1 MTDSPIVIR
10 TGLPGNGKT
19 LNSIKEVDAYAKA
32 SGRVVYYHN
41 VSGLKPEKLAA
52 EWYEFDDVLKWYEL
66 PRDSIIFVDEAQ
78 GSRDRPMFGNR
89 DPRAAVPEHISQ
101 LETIRHGGYQLH
113 LITQDPRF
121 LDVHA
126 RRLCN
131 CHIHYWRIFGS
142 QKVSRYEM
150 PRVMAEVEKLSTFK
164 DATRTIITL
173 DKKFFGVY
181 ESAKGGHHFK
191 FKPPRKLVVFGIV
204 FFVVVYLLLQ
214 VYQRINDSTAQPS
227 ASDPSSGSASPSVIA
242 AVTGIVSDALP
253 GRGGSSKTVS
263 LDRYLSDR
271 VPRVGLVPSS
281 APIFDELAK
290 PAAYPRL
297 ICVTTKQRRDVSDSK
312 SSTLAALGAIDV
324 VSCQCY
330 SQQGTHYQTPRDF
343 CMDVARK
350 GVFDPGLAVSA
361 RSDSENS
368 PGAAAP
374 GAAGPGSIVSVIADQ
389 EFATRPWRK

>member
-1 MTDSPIVIR
+1 MSDSPIVIR

-19 LNSIKEVDAYAKA
+19 LNTIKEVDAYAKA

-41 VSGLKPEKLAA
+41 IAGLNPDRLAA
-52 EWYEFDDVLKWYEL
+52 SWFEFEDVLRWYEL
-66 PRDSIIFVDEAQ
+66 PRDSIIVVDEAQ
-78 GSRDRPMFGNR
+78 GSRDRPMFGTR
-89 DPRAAVPEHISQ
+89 DPRAAVPEHISR

-121 LDVHA
+121 LDVHV

-142 QKVSRYEM
+142 NKVSRYEM

-191 FKPPRKLVVFGIV
+191 FKPPKKLLAFGAV
-204 FFVVVYLLLQ
+204 LLVTLYLFFQL
-214 VYQRINDSTAQPS
+214 YQRINQSTATDTSNDAAPS
-227 ASDPSSGSASPSVIA
+227 ASSSVVS
-242 AVTGIVSDALP
+242 AVTGIVSDVLP
-253 GRGGSSKTVS
+253 GRGGSSKSLS

-271 VPRVGLVPSS
+271 VPRVDLVPSS
-281 APIFDELAK
+281 APIFDELTK
-290 PAAYPRL
+290 PASYPRL
-297 ICVTTKQRRDVSDSK
+297 ICVTKKTRRDVSDSK
-312 SSTLAALGAIDV
+312 SSALAALGAIDV

-330 SQQGTHYQTPRDF
+330 TQQGTHYRTPREF
-343 CMDVARK
+343 CLEVAGK
-350 GVFDPGLAVSA
+350 GVFDPGLAASSRA
-361 RSDSENS
+361 DSENS

-374 GAAGPGSIVSVIADQ
+374 GAAGSGSIVSVIADQ
-389 EFATRPWRK
+389 EFTDRPWRK

>member
-41 VSGLKPEKLAA
+41 VSGLKPEKLSA

-78 GSRDRPMFGNR
+78 GSRDRPMFGSR
-89 DPRAAVPEHISQ
+89 DPRAPVPEHISQ

-150 PRVMAEVEKLSTFK
+150 ARVMPEVEKLSTFK

-191 FKPPRKLVVFGIV
+191 FKPPKKLLIFGAVLFVTLYLIFQVF
-204 FFVVVYLLLQ
+204 
-214 VYQRINDSTAQPS
+214 QRINQSTATNPSTESS
-227 ASDPSSGSASPSVIA
+227 ASSSVVS
-242 AVTGIVSDALP
+242 AVTGIVSDVLP
-253 GRGGSSKTVS
+253 GRGGSSRSVS

-271 VPRVGLVPSS
+271 VPRVEYVPSS

-297 ICVTTKQRRDVSDSK
+297 ICVTKKTRRDVSESK
-312 SSTLAALGAIDV
+312 SLALASLGAIDV

-330 SQQGTHYQTPRDF
+330 TQQGTHYQTPRDF
-343 CMDVARK
+343 CMDVAGK
-350 GVFDPGLAVSA
+350 GVFDPGIDGSSRA
-361 RSDSENS
+361 DSESSPGPAASGAAS
-368 PGAAAP
+368 PGA
-374 GAAGPGSIVSVIADQ
+374 IVSVISDQ
-389 EFATRPWRK
+389 EFTARPWRK

>member
-1 MTDSPIVIR
+1 MSDSPIVIR

-41 VSGLKPEKLAA
+41 VAGLKPEKLAA

-66 PRDSIIFVDEAQ
+66 PRDSVIFVDEAQ

-173 DKKFFGVY
+173 DKKMFGVY

-191 FKPPRKLVVFGIV
+191 FKPPKKLLAFGAV
-204 FFVVVYLLLQ
+204 LLVTLYLLFQL
-214 VYQRINDSTAQPS
+214 YQRINQSTATSPTGEQAS
-227 ASDPSSGSASPSVIA
+227 ASSVVST
-242 AVTGIVSDALP
+242 VTGIVSDVLP
-253 GRGGSSKTVS
+253 GRGGSSKS
-263 LDRYLSDR
+263 GGLDRYLSDR
-271 VPRVGLVPSS
+271 IPRVDLVPSS

-297 ICVTTKQRRDVSDSK
+297 ICVTKKTHRDVSDSK
-312 SSTLAALGAIDV
+312 SSALAALGAIDV
-324 VSCQCY
+324 VTCQCY
-330 SQQGTHYQTPRDF
+330 SQQGTHYQTPREF
-343 CMDVARK
+343 CMDVAGQ
-350 GVFDPGLAVSA
+350 GVFDPGLLAASSRGDA
-361 RSDSENS
+361 EGS

-374 GAAGPGSIVSVIADQ
+374 GAVGPGSIVNIISDQ
-389 EFATRPWRK
+389 EFAARPWRK